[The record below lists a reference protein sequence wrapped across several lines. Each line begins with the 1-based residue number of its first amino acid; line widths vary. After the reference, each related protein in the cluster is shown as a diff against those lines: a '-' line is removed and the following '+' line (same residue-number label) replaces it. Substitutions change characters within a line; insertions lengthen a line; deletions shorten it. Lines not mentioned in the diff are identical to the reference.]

1 MASEKAP
8 VKATG
13 GGGFLFADRVAA
25 LFFAQMLT
33 GALPL
38 GSERGTLSKIE
49 FENRDRGWLLDDLLL
64 ILEGNAGQSFCGISL
79 KSNDQV
85 TQSGF
90 PKDFVRA
97 VWEQTKGSAPFRPD
111 RDLLALGTAR
121 IATGVKAAW
130 DQLLLQAIETAP
142 DRLVLRL
149 KEEGQSSEI
158 QRDLFSSLRC
168 PPDIGPADPLATA
181 SLLRTVR
188 LLVWDFETEPST
200 DESAAIALCR
210 EALRSADTEHAIS
223 LWRELKSIAE
233 ETRTTGASIDLQ
245 TLLSK
250 IRPRF
255 ELRHH
260 PDYEPD
266 WRTLRQVSAESIA
279 AMRAQI
285 GPGISVSRKALDKEL
300 QEKTTANQITA
311 LRGESG
317 CGKSALIA
325 NTLRSADD
333 AQGIIWLD
341 KTQFDHPNQTA
352 LAQALKLRH
361 TGASAFGNNL
371 AKPRGS
377 KVFRLRLARA
387 RSRRSF
393 GRRPPSMLEARKRGS
408 GKQHRPAEPL
418 PSALEH
424 SLQEIER
431 RRACA
436 SHAGDTVHSKSRW
449 VE

>member
-13 GGGFLFADRVAA
+13 GGGFLFAARAAA

-33 GALPL
+33 GSLPL

-200 DESAAIALCR
+200 DESRPSHSAAKR
-210 EALRSADTEHAIS
+210 SEALTPSTPFPCGENSRVSQKRQGPQE
-223 LWRELKSIAE
+223 R
-233 ETRTTGASIDLQ
+233 
-245 TLLSK
+245 LLTSK
-250 IRPRF
+250 P
-255 ELRHH
+255 
-260 PDYEPD
+260 
-266 WRTLRQVSAESIA
+266 S
-279 AMRAQI
+279 
-285 GPGISVSRKALDKEL
+285 SRKY
-300 QEKTTANQITA
+300 
-311 LRGESG
+311 
-317 CGKSALIA
+317 
-325 NTLRSADD
+325 
-333 AQGIIWLD
+333 
-341 KTQFDHPNQTA
+341 A
-352 LAQALKLRH
+352 LAL
-361 TGASAFGNNL
+361 N
-371 AKPRGS
+371 
-377 KVFRLRLARA
+377 
-387 RSRRSF
+387 
-393 GRRPPSMLEARKRGS
+393 
-408 GKQHRPAEPL
+408 
-418 PSALEH
+418 
-424 SLQEIER
+424 
-431 RRACA
+431 
-436 SHAGDTVHSKSRW
+436 
-449 VE
+449 